1 MSVFANLHGL
11 DTNYSRDLYY
21 IWGKIKKKKGKRK
34 KKKKKKGKN
43 EVKTRERVK
52 IPGKIEQ
59 NLVKL
64 GGMGLNL
71 ITLGE
76 I

>member
-1 MSVFANLHGL
+1 MVSTQTIPGI
-11 DTNYSRDLYY
+11 Y
-21 IWGKIKKKKGKRK
+21 IIYGEKLKRKRERGKR
-34 KKKKKKGKN
+34 KKKKKGKN